1 MERVINEIKKVVFG
15 KDEVIEKIIMCILSS
30 GHALLEDIPGVGKT
44 TLALAISKT
53 LELKY
58 NRMQFTSDVMPSD
71 ITGFMMYDKV
81 KNEFKFRE
89 GPIICNMFLAD
100 EINRASSRTQSALLE
115 VMEEHKVSIEG
126 KQHNLDEP
134 FFVIAT
140 QNPFGSAGTVLLP
153 QSQMDRFMICVSMGY
168 PSLDEEKNIL
178 ISRKEGNPMDTIEKV
193 LSKEDIMKYRKE
205 VDNVY
210 VEEDIYDYVI
220 SLVNKT
226 RNHPEINVGCSPR
239 GSLAIIKLA
248 KSRAYMKKRD
258 YVLPEDVKYIFV
270 DACVHRIVPKAYDNK
285 CISNKRIN
293 ILKGILNSV
302 SEPSIKRKV

>member
-15 KDEVIEKIIMCILSS
+15 KDEVIEKIIMCLLSS
-30 GHALLEDIPGVGKT
+30 GHVLLEDIPGVGKT

-53 LELKY
+53 IELKY

-168 PSLDEEKNIL
+168 PSFDEEKDIL
-178 ISRKEGNPMDTIEKV
+178 ISRKEGNPMDSIVKV
-193 LSKEDIMKYRKE
+193 ISKEDIMKYRKE
-205 VDNVY
+205 VDNIY
-210 VEEDIYDYVI
+210 VEEAIYDYI
-220 SLVNKT
+220 ITLVNKT

-248 KSRAYMKKRD
+248 KSRAYMKQRD

-285 CISNKRIN
+285 CISKKRID